1 MTELTPAASTGAQ
14 VSEPTRTKYDPAHS
28 FLDFSRVGRW
38 GTGSYVLGTILIL
51 IAWFVIGGML
61 TAVIAAFGMVFG
73 GANEELLA
81 GDSVDPFSLGGD
93 LDFGLPPWAFMFMT
107 LIGFLP
113 FGAAVLLVVRYVHG
127 RPWQSVITP
136 FRRINWGLVAKG
148 AAMWAVPMLGF
159 AAIGFALGFD
169 DMSWNYDPA
178 KFWPF
183 AIVVLALT
191 FVQTSSEELFF
202 RGYLGQWLASR
213 RRSIF
218 FVSLITALL
227 FASVHIPNALL
238 LGFGSGVFE
247 MLVGMVPYFAI
258 GFVLAWVSYT
268 SGTIELA
275 LGAHFL
281 NNLVAFLL
289 VSTDDLPVDGALFE
303 AGETNALGA
312 GITGLLSCV
321 IFWLLVR
328 RTKGSGEPLP
338 LAPVDPSAVT
348 MPPGQPRQPVMVGQ
362 PAATYQPT
370 AQPYQPAATYPSAA
384 IYPAAAQI
392 QPAPPNAPAAVAPPV
407 LPPAGWYPDP
417 VGQALR
423 YWDGSNWTEF
433 THPWV

>member
-1 MTELTPAASTGAQ
+1 MTELTPAASPSAAAAE
-14 VSEPTRTKYDPAHS
+14 SPRTPYDPDHS
-28 FLDFSRVGRW
+28 FLDFARVGRW

-51 IAWFVIGGML
+51 IAWFIIGGLL
-61 TAVIAAFGMVFG
+61 TAVIAGFGLVFG
-73 GANEELLA
+73 SGSEELLS
-81 GDSVDPFSLGGD
+81 GDSADPFSFGTDSD
-93 LDFGLPPWAFMFMT
+93 LGLPPWAFMFMT

-113 FGAAVLLVVRYVHG
+113 FGASVLLVVRYVHG

-136 FRRINWGLVAKG
+136 FRRVNWSLVAKG
-148 AAMWAVPMLGF
+148 ALMWAVPMIGF
-159 AAIGFALGFD
+159 ALIGLALGFD

-191 FVQTSSEELFF
+191 FIQTSSEELFF

-218 FVSLITALL
+218 FISLITALV

-238 LGFGSGVFE
+238 LGFGGGLVE
-247 MLVGMVPYFAI
+247 MVVGMVPYFAI

-281 NNLVAFLL
+281 NNLLAFLL

-303 AGETNALGA
+303 AGETNAFSTA
-312 GITGLLSCV
+312 VTGLLSCV

-328 RTKGSGEPLP
+328 RSKGSGEPLP
-338 LAPVDPSAVT
+338 LVPVDPQAVT
-348 MPPGQPRQPVMVGQ
+348 LPPGQRMQPVLVGQ
-362 PAATYQPT
+362 SVQPGATWQPGQAYQ
-370 AQPYQPAATYPSAA
+370 QYP
-384 IYPAAAQI
+384 PVT
-392 QPAPPNAPAAVAPPV
+392 PAPA

-417 VGQALR
+417 VGQGLR
-423 YWDGSNWTEF
+423 YWDGGAWTEF
-433 THPWV
+433 THQG

>member
-1 MTELTPAASTGAQ
+1 MTELTPPASNGPDATAPAR
-14 VSEPTRTKYDPAHS
+14 SKYDPEHS

-51 IAWFVIGGML
+51 IAWFFIGGML
-61 TAVIAAFGMVFG
+61 TAVIAGFGVLFG
-73 GANEELLA
+73 SGSEELLS
-81 GDSVDPFSLGGD
+81 GDSVDPFSLGSDVD
-93 LDFGLPPWAFMFMT
+93 LGLPPWAFMFMT

-127 RPWQSVITP
+127 RPWQSGITP

-159 AAIGFALGFD
+159 ALIGFALGVD
-169 DMSWNYDPA
+169 EMSWNYDPA

-183 AIVVLALT
+183 AFVVLALT

-238 LGFGSGVFE
+238 LGFGGGIFE
-247 MLVGMVPYFAI
+247 MFVGMLPYFAI

-303 AGETNALGA
+303 AGESNAVSA

-328 RTKGSGEPLP
+328 RTRGSGEPLP
-338 LAPVDPSAVT
+338 LAPVDPRAVT
-348 MPPGQPRQPVMVGQ
+348 PPPGQTQQPVLVGQ
-362 PAATYQPT
+362 PTTWNAGQAYQPGAWPVS
-370 AQPYQPAATYPSAA
+370 AQAQPAAHT
-384 IYPAAAQI
+384 
-392 QPAPPNAPAAVAPPV
+392 PP

-417 VGQALR
+417 VGPGLR
-423 YWDGSNWTEF
+423 YWNGALWTEF
-433 THPWV
+433 THPLV